1 MNFST
6 VEQRVSDARSAVWD
20 GTAFRAGIPPWL
32 HATGCPG
39 RERYVK
45 LVICDNQ
52 RILAEALAA
61 ALSAC
66 GHQVLAVTTT
76 VADGLGA
83 VSGGKPDVCLLELKL
98 GDQMGGLDA
107 ARAIH
112 QWYPD
117 TKVLVLSEVT
127 DPETLSLVKSSGVA
141 GILNKNLSVDQIAAA
156 LDVVAAGGR
165 VLDPGLLRVRNRG
178 TARPDPG
185 SPLDKL
191 SPREKEVVTRIAR
204 GESTRQMSFAMS
216 VTAETVRTYV
226 KNVLAKLGAH
236 SRLQLAALASRDGLV
251 DPAPAVDV
259 LIPADRPNLVTRQA
273 AAPERTVA
281 Q

>member
-1 MNFST
+1 
-6 VEQRVSDARSAVWD
+6 
-20 GTAFRAGIPPWL
+20 
-32 HATGCPG
+32 
-39 RERYVK
+39 VK
-45 LVICDNQ
+45 LVICDHQ
-52 RILAEALAA
+52 RILAEALAT
-61 ALSAC
+61 ALGAC

-76 VADGLGA
+76 VADCLSA
-83 VSGGKPDVCLLELKL
+83 VSGGTPDVCLLELKL
-98 GDQMGGLDA
+98 GDQLGGLDA

-127 DPETLSLVKSSGVA
+127 DPQTLSHVKSSGAV
-141 GILNKNLSVDQIAAA
+141 GFLNKDLSVDQIAAA
-156 LDVVAAGGR
+156 LDVIAAGGR
-165 VLDPGLLRVRNRG
+165 MLGPELRVRSRG
-178 TARPDPG
+178 AARPDPG

-191 SPREKEVVTRIAR
+191 SPREKEIVTRIVR

-236 SRLQLAALASRDGLV
+236 SRLQLAALASRDGWLFDQEPVADILV
-251 DPAPAVDV
+251 PAGQPDTWSCGGS
-259 LIPADRPNLVTRQA
+259 LP
-273 AAPERTVA
+273 PERIAA

>member
-1 MNFST
+1 M
-6 VEQRVSDARSAVWD
+6 
-20 GTAFRAGIPPWL
+20 
-32 HATGCPG
+32 
-39 RERYVK
+39 K
-45 LVICDNQ
+45 LVICDHQ

-61 ALSAC
+61 ALGTC

-76 VADGLGA
+76 VADGLSA
-83 VSGGKPDVCLLELKL
+83 VSGGMPDVCLLELNL
-98 GDQMGGLDA
+98 GDQSGGLDA
-107 ARAIH
+107 VRAIH

-127 DPETLSLVKSSGVA
+127 DPETLSQVKSSGAV
-141 GILNKNLSVDQIAAA
+141 GFLNKDLSVDQIAAA
-156 LDVVAAGGR
+156 LDVIAAGGR
-165 VLDPGLLRVRNRG
+165 VLGPGPLRVRSRG

-191 SPREKEVVTRIAR
+191 SPREKEIVTRIVR

-236 SRLQLAALASRDGLV
+236 SRVELAALASRDGCLL
-251 DPAPAVDV
+251 DQAPAPDV
-259 LIPADRPNLVTRQA
+259 LVPAGQPDTWSRGGSLPRNGSWHSDIDA
-273 AAPERTVA
+273 S
-281 Q
+281 

>member
-1 MNFST
+1 
-6 VEQRVSDARSAVWD
+6 VR
-20 GTAFRAGIPPWL
+20 
-32 HATGCPG
+32 
-39 RERYVK
+39 

-61 ALSAC
+61 ALEEC

-76 VADGLGA
+76 VTDGLSAVSADG
-83 VSGGKPDVCLLELKL
+83 PDVCLLELTL
-98 GDQMGGLDA
+98 GDQLGGLDV
-107 ARAIH
+107 ARAIR

-117 TKVLVLSEVT
+117 TKVLVLSQVT
-127 DPETLSLVKSSGVA
+127 DPEKLSQVKSSGAV
-141 GILNKNLSVDQIAAA
+141 GFLNKDLSVDQIAAA
-156 LDVVAAGGR
+156 LDVIAAGGR
-165 VLDPGLLRVRNRG
+165 VLGPGLLRVRSRG

-191 SPREKEVVTRIAR
+191 SPREKEIVTRIVH

-236 SRLQLAALASRDGLV
+236 SRLQLAALASRDSCLF
-251 DPAPAVDV
+251 DQAPAVDV
-259 LIPADRPNLVTRQA
+259 LVPAGQPDTWYRGGSLPRNGSWPSDIDA
-273 AAPERTVA
+273 S
-281 Q
+281 

>member
-1 MNFST
+1 M
-6 VEQRVSDARSAVWD
+6 R
-20 GTAFRAGIPPWL
+20 
-32 HATGCPG
+32 
-39 RERYVK
+39 

-61 ALSAC
+61 ALEGC

-76 VADGLGA
+76 VTDGLSA
-83 VSGGKPDVCLLELKL
+83 VSAGGPDVCLLELTL
-98 GDQMGGLDA
+98 GDQLGGLDV

-117 TKVLVLSEVT
+117 TKVLVLSQVT
-127 DPETLSLVKSSGVA
+127 DPETLFQVKSSGAV
-141 GILNKNLSVDQIAAA
+141 GFLSKDLSVDQVAAA
-156 LDVVAAGGR
+156 LDVIAAGGR
-165 VLDPGLLRVRNRG
+165 VLGPGLLRARSRG

-191 SPREKEVVTRIAR
+191 SPREKEIVTRIVR

-236 SRLQLAALASRDGLV
+236 SRLQLAALASRDGRLIEQ
-251 DPAPAVDV
+251 APAVDV
-259 LIPADRPNLVTRQA
+259 LVPAGQPITWSDGGAPPQNGSWHGDIGAGWTFDA
-273 AAPERTVA
+273 AKNASAHR
-281 Q
+281 

>member
-1 MNFST
+1 M
-6 VEQRVSDARSAVWD
+6 
-20 GTAFRAGIPPWL
+20 
-32 HATGCPG
+32 
-39 RERYVK
+39 K
-45 LVICDNQ
+45 LVICDPQ

-61 ALSAC
+61 ALGAR

-76 VADGLGA
+76 VADALGA

-98 GDQMGGLDA
+98 GDQLAGLDA
-107 ARAIH
+107 AQAIH

-127 DPETLSLVKSSGVA
+127 DPETLSQVKSSGAV
-141 GILNKNLSVDQIAAA
+141 GILNKDLSVNQIAAA
-156 LDVVAAGGR
+156 LNIIAAGGR
-165 VLDPGLLRVRNRG
+165 MPGPGLLRVRSRG
-178 TARPDPG
+178 PARPDPG

-191 SPREKEVVTRIAR
+191 SPREKEIVIRIAR

-236 SRLQLAALASRDGLV
+236 SRLQLAALACRDGCLL
-251 DPAPAVDV
+251 DQAPAPDV
-259 LIPADRPNLVTRQA
+259 LVPAGQPDIWPHSGSLPGNGSWHSGIDAR
-273 AAPERTVA
+273 
-281 Q
+281 

>member
-1 MNFST
+1 
-6 VEQRVSDARSAVWD
+6 
-20 GTAFRAGIPPWL
+20 
-32 HATGCPG
+32 
-39 RERYVK
+39 VK
-45 LVICDNQ
+45 LVICDHQ

-61 ALSAC
+61 ALGAR

-76 VADGLGA
+76 VPDCLNA
-83 VSGGKPDVCLLELKL
+83 VGGGTPDVCLLELKL
-98 GDQMGGLDA
+98 DDQLGGLDA

-127 DPETLSLVKSSGVA
+127 DPETLSQVKSSGA
-141 GILNKNLSVDQIAAA
+141 MGFLNKDLSVDQIAAA

-165 VLDPGLLRVRNRG
+165 MLGPGLRVRSRG
-178 TARPDPG
+178 AARPDPG

-191 SPREKEVVTRIAR
+191 SPREKEIVTRIAR

-236 SRLQLAALASRDGLV
+236 SRLQLAALASRDGCLFDQEPVADILV
-251 DPAPAVDV
+251 PAGQPDMWSCGGS
-259 LIPADRPNLVTRQA
+259 LP
-273 AAPERTVA
+273 PERIVA